1 MLGPVAGVPIRPAPS
16 VFLYGQKCPCYSH
29 LSPLT
34 DMWPPHVIPF
44 LLLSIGPSHVGPPPH
59 SSCSPAAAPPRR
71 RAETPRQA
79 SSVSASTH
87 PCRHSP
93 ASTTIGADWS
103 LPCRPPPLISCRR
116 PDWISTLRASPSAVL
131 LGLSCRRLP
140 SAPLCPRPAP
150 SAPRSVLRSSAC
162 GGEAC
167 YGRVSHGSN
176 RGAAAVAVGR
186 PG

>member
-16 VFLYGQKCPCYSH
+16 VFSYGQKCPCYSH

-44 LLLSIGPSHVGPPPH
+44 LLLSSFAPATSGGPPWAPARTIGPSQVGPPPR
-59 SSCSPAAAPPRR
+59 SSCSPTAAPPRR

-93 ASTTIGADWS
+93 ASTMIGGDWS
-103 LPCRPPPLISCRR
+103 LPYRPPPLISCRR

-131 LGLSCRRLP
+131 LGLSYRRLRERPRCWRLRP
-140 SAPLCPRPAP
+140 SSPRCALP
-150 SAPRSVLRSSAC
+150 
-162 GGEAC
+162 
-167 YGRVSHGSN
+167 
-176 RGAAAVAVGR
+176 
-186 PG
+186 